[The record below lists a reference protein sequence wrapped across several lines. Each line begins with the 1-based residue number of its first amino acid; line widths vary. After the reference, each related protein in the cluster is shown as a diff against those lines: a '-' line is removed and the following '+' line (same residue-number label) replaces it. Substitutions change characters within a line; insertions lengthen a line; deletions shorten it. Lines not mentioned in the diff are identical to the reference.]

1 MRNLALTK
9 KRFMIAL
16 GVMGLLDVVLL
27 AYLWWPG
34 SSPSALE
41 SQRKTLQ
48 EQARSLSREV
58 APLDHIG
65 DKLAE
70 TRKNIDLLYKD
81 RIPHRSSQISQQ
93 LEKLTRETG
102 VKAQSIRYNTTRPE
116 KGDLPDVQRMGIET
130 TVTGDYAKIARFIN
144 TLEQSELVFIID
156 QVTLSEQQGGMV
168 SLQIKFE
175 TFLREM

>member
-1 MRNLALTK
+1 
-9 KRFMIAL
+9 MIAL

-27 AYLWWPG
+27 AYLMWPG

-58 APLDHIG
+58 APLDHM
-65 DKLAE
+65 DVKLAE
-70 TRKNIDLLYKD
+70 TRKNIGTLYKD

-102 VKAQSIRYNTTRPE
+102 VKAQSIRYSAARPE

-175 TFLREM
+175 TFLRETT